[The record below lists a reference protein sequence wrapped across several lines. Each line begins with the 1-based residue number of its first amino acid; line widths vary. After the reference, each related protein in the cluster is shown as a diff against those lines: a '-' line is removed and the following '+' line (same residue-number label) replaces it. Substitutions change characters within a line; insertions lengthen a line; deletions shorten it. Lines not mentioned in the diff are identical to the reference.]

1 MPNLSVA
8 AALRTL
14 PQKILAMRNGAVRT
28 FAGPAFLLA
37 VALLLAGGYLMEEQ
51 LTSPLA
57 SQSFALFA
65 GAFFIATSITLM
77 IDLFHIPKRNRKCC
91 VDLRSHVAVSDW
103 QIVDAARHPDVWHGN
118 QRRDLP
124 YQRGYVDRVRVR
136 A

>member
-1 MPNLSVA
+1 MRNPSVA
-8 AALRTL
+8 AAVRAISL
-14 PQKILAMRNGAVRT
+14 KALAMRSGAVRT

-37 VALLLAGGYLMEEQ
+37 VTLLLAGGYLMEEQ

-65 GAFFIATSITLM
+65 AAFFIATSITLM
-77 IDLFHIPKRNRKCC
+77 IELFHVPKRRRRGCA
-91 VDLRSHVAVSDW
+91 DLRSHVAVNDW
-103 QIVDAARHPDVWHGN
+103 RITDAARRPEGPRGN

-124 YQRGYVDRVRVR
+124 YQRCYIDRVRVR